1 MLYFFTDFYEE
12 EIFFSAI
19 NRYGMYSGNLGERK
33 ISNDLFGVERI
44 NTRKLFPSYLNRFSK
59 NFEKENRYDPQ
70 YILNNHTMLPLYVPF
85 LNDKRIQQVIEDM
98 KGDNPNAINL
108 RIGEFTGGIC
118 KNMGMRVC
126 TKCIEEDENKYGEGY
141 LHREHQ
147 VPGNMICHIH
157 SSILKRVRTNKYSRS
172 KKYDIGKIEN
182 ESIVVDKDNFQKFKS
197 LSEDIHNIFKANK
210 DDLKF
215 DDILHKYK
223 VRLIE
228 KGFASVT
235 GITNWN
241 KVNREFVEFFS
252 NKYLE
257 LLDSDIN
264 LNEKFTWTRKL
275 FEKNLLIHPIRHIL
289 FIQFLFGSVNE
300 LIKYKKKKYEPFGS
314 GPWPCLNKV
323 AKHYK
328 QDVIKEVAISNR
340 STGDKPLGI
349 FVCSCGYIY
358 TRLGPD
364 KKSDDKYVKRTVKEY
379 GSVWEAALNNY
390 ILKGEHCISHLE
402 QLMDC
407 DGKTVGKYA
416 KKLGIFKLLNSRM
429 KTDEVIEKRRRYATE
444 LEEEYKKDI
453 LTFLLKNP
461 DSRRSEIAKKLQK
474 QYAWLYRYRRKWL
487 DSILPNPIASNTH
500 KRNIKRYVDW
510 KIRDK
515 QLSEKVIEVIYE
527 MKKDNKR
534 ITISGISSKIKFPIK
549 KYLNKLP
556 NTMRILC
563 DNNILKK
570 DNEISKE

>member
-59 NFEKENRYDPQ
+59 SFEKENRYEPE
-70 YILNNHTMLPLYVPF
+70 YIINNHTLLPLYLPF
-85 LNDKRIQQVIEDM
+85 LNDKRIQQIIKDM

-118 KNMGMRVC
+118 KNIGMRVC

-147 VPGNMICHIH
+147 VPGNRICHIH

-182 ESIVVDKDNFQKFKS
+182 ESIVVDRDTFQKFKS

-210 DDLKF
+210 DVLKF
-215 DDILHKYK
+215 DDILQKYK

-252 NKYLE
+252 NEYLE

-264 LNEKFTWTRKL
+264 LNEKFTWTRNL
-275 FEKNLLIHPIRHIL
+275 FEKNLLIHPIKHIL

-314 GPWPCLNKV
+314 GPWPCLNIV

-379 GSVWEAALNNY
+379 GPVWEAALNNY
-390 ILKGEHCISHLE
+390 ILKGEHCISHLK
-402 QLMDC
+402 QLMAC

-416 KKLGIFKLLNSRM
+416 KKLGVFKLLNSRM
-429 KTDEVIEKRRRYATE
+429 KTDEVIEKKRRYE
-444 LEEEYKKDI
+444 MVLEEKYKKDI
-453 LTFLLKNP
+453 LEFLLENP
-461 DSRRSEIAKKLQK
+461 YSSRSEIAEKMQK
-474 QYAWLYRYRRKWL
+474 QYIWLYRYREEWL
-487 DSILPNPIASNTH
+487 NSKLPKPIANNAHT
-500 KRNIKRYVDW
+500 RDIKRYVDW
-510 KIRDK
+510 EDRDK
-515 QLSEKVIEVIYE
+515 KFSERVIEVINE
-527 MKKDNKR
+527 MQKNNKR
-534 ITISGISSKIKFPIK
+534 ITISGISAIIKFPIK
-549 KYLNKLP
+549 KYSNKLP
-556 NTMRILC
+556 NTMKILY

-570 DNEISKE
+570 IIE

>member
-19 NRYGMYSGNLGERK
+19 NRYGIYSGNLGERK
-33 ISNDLFGVERI
+33 ISNDLFGLERI

-59 NFEKENRYDPQ
+59 KFEKENRYEPE
-70 YILNNHTMLPLYVPF
+70 YILNNHTLLPLYLPF
-85 LNDKRIQQVIEDM
+85 LNDNRIEQVIEDM

-126 TKCIEEDENKYGEGY
+126 TKCIEEDESNYGEGY

-157 SSILKRVRTNKYSRS
+157 SLILKRVRTNKYSRS
-172 KKYDIGKIEN
+172 RKYDIGKIEN
-182 ESIVVDKDNFQKFKS
+182 ESIVVDKYNFQKFKS

-210 DDLKF
+210 NDLKF
-215 DDILHKYK
+215 DDILQKYK

-235 GITNWN
+235 GIINWN
-241 KVNREFVEFFS
+241 KVNKEFVDFFS
-252 NKYLE
+252 NEYLE

-264 LNEKFTWTRKL
+264 VNEKFTWTRKL
-275 FEKNLLIHPIRHIL
+275 FERNLLIHPIRRIL
-289 FIQFLFGSVNE
+289 FIQFLFGSVNN
-300 LIKYKKKKYEPFGS
+300 LIKYKKKRYEPFGS

-323 AKHYK
+323 AEHYK

-349 FVCSCGYIY
+349 FVCSCGYTY

-379 GSVWEAALNNY
+379 GPVWEAALNDY

-416 KKLGIFKLLNSRM
+416 RKLGVFKLLNSRM
-429 KTDEVIEKRRRYATE
+429 KIDEVTKKKRRYQVD
-444 LEEEYKKDI
+444 LEEKYKKEI
-453 LTFLLKNP
+453 LAFLLENS
-461 DSRRSEIAKKLQK
+461 DSNRSAIVKKMKK
-474 QYAWLYRYRRKWL
+474 QYAWLYRYRREWL
-487 DSILPNPIASNTH
+487 NSVLPSPIDSSVH
-500 KRNIKRYVDW
+500 KQNIKKYVDW
-510 KIRDK
+510 EIRDR
-515 QLSEKVIEVIYE
+515 QFSEKVIEIIYE

-534 ITISGISSKIKFPIK
+534 ITISGISVEMKFPIR
-549 KYLNKLP
+549 KYLDKLP
-556 NTMRILC
+556 NTIKILQN
-563 DNNILKK
+563 NNIK
-570 DNEISKE
+570 I

>member
-19 NRYGMYSGNLGERK
+19 NRYGIYSGNLGERK

-44 NTRKLFPSYLNRFSK
+44 NTRKLFPSYLNRFLK
-59 NFEKENRYDPQ
+59 NFEKENRYDSQ
-70 YILNNHTMLPLYVPF
+70 YILNNHTLLPLYLPF
-85 LNDKRIQQVIEDM
+85 LNDERIKQVIEDM
-98 KGDNPNAINL
+98 RGDNPNAINL

-157 SSILKRVRTNKYSRS
+157 SSILKRVRPYKYSRS
-172 KKYDIGKIEN
+172 KKYDISKIEN
-182 ESIVVDKDNFQKFKS
+182 ESIVVDTHNFQKFKS
-197 LSEDIHNIFKANK
+197 LSEDIHNIFKANNN
-210 DDLKF
+210 DLKF
-215 DDILHKYK
+215 DDILQKYK

-241 KVNREFVEFFS
+241 KVNKEFVEFFS
-252 NKYLE
+252 NEYLE
-257 LLDSDIN
+257 LLDSNIN
-264 LNEKFTWTRKL
+264 LNEKFTWTKKL
-275 FEKNLLIHPIRHIL
+275 FERNLLIHPIRHIL

-328 QDVIKEVAISNR
+328 QDVIKEVVISNR

-349 FVCSCGYIY
+349 FACSCGYTY
-358 TRLGPD
+358 TRSGPD
-364 KKSDDKYVKRTVKEY
+364 KRSADKYVKKTVKEY
-379 GSVWEAALNNY
+379 GPIWDAALKDY
-390 ILKGEHCISHLE
+390 ILKGECCISHLE

-407 DGKTVGKYA
+407 DGKTIGKYA
-416 KKLGIFKLLNSRM
+416 KKLGVFKLLNSRM
-429 KTDEVIEKRRRYATE
+429 KTDEVIEKRRRYEAD
-444 LEEEYKKDI
+444 LEEKYKKDI
-453 LTFLLKNP
+453 FTFLLENP
-461 DSRRSEIAKKLQK
+461 DCSRSEIMGKMQK
-474 QYAWLYRYRRKWL
+474 QFAWLYRYRREWL
-487 DSILPNPIASNTH
+487 NSMLPKPIDKNAD
-500 KRNIKRYVDW
+500 KRHIRSYVDW
-510 KIRDK
+510 ENRDK
-515 QLSEKVIEVIYE
+515 QFSEKVTEIIDE
-527 MKKDNKR
+527 MKKENKR
-534 ITISGISSKIKFPIK
+534 ITISGISREIGFPIK

-556 NTMRILC
+556 NTIKIL
-563 DNNILKK
+563 I
-570 DNEISKE
+570 DNEIEI